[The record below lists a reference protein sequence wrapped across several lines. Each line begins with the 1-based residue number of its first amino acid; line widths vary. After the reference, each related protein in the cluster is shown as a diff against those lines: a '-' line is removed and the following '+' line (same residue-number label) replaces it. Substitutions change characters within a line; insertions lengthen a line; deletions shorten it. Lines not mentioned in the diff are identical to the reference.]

1 MTPVTHDSDDW
12 KNLLRSVRELHD
24 GQRHLENQMTN
35 LIGTNGDG
43 GVLGALINTVG
54 KLDDTVSNIN
64 ETMIGWRA
72 ILSDR
77 KDRHGLWY
85 PIIAAL
91 LAALL
96 IVLGTMLATRAGKE
110 AMGLGLTQQQFA
122 EDATI
127 PPLTR

>member
-12 KNLLRSVRELHD
+12 KNLLKSVRELQD

-43 GVLGALINTVG
+43 GVLGALVTTVG
-54 KLDDTVSNIN
+54 KLDQTVSGIN

-96 IVLGTMLATRAGKE
+96 IVLGTMLATRSGKD
-110 AMGLGLTQQQFA
+110 AMGLSSNQQQFA

-127 PPLTR
+127 PSLTR

>member
-12 KNLLRSVRELHD
+12 KNLLRSVRELQD

-110 AMGLGLTQQQFA
+110 SMGLSLTQQQFT